1 MKAVV
6 SMLLGLIA
14 LAFGSMA
21 QAAAPPVS
29 AFARLPAIERA
40 EISPDGSRVALLGGP
55 PGERI
60 IFLAPVDGK
69 DAVTVRLGQV
79 WVRDITWVGNAYL
92 VVNFSMLDKG
102 TNFSNG
108 QEYAYELELQRRAR
122 HAGQAGDAAAGEH
135 GVVTLRDFAA
145 DPARCPHGASHRCWS
160 GSDNT

>member
-1 MKAVV
+1 
-6 SMLLGLIA
+6 MLLGLIA

-108 QEYAYELELQRRAR
+108 QEYAYELNRNVVLRPELRHDWQAR
-122 HAGQAGDAAAGEH
+122 HGGVQAFGDGRAAECRG
-135 GVVTLRDFAA
+135 D
-145 DPARCPHGASHRCWS
+145 
-160 GSDNT
+160 